1 MKAAGRIAVGLA
13 VFVSLVM
20 LLCLSL
26 VIAGHVRKRGPIGG
40 IADWF
45 ILLLPVLPPLVTS
58 VGWAA
63 AMWVSRPGTLMRGFL
78 MGVASVS
85 SVYILI
91 PDAYLV
97 WQYSLI
103 SGDGTA
109 YWGLLAM
116 PAFWLWLPA
125 TATAAVGGI
134 AFAAISTRYRGPWKR
149 GDSVEDA

>member
-1 MKAAGRIAVGLA
+1 
-13 VFVSLVM
+13 
-20 LLCLSL
+20 
-26 VIAGHVRKRGPIGG
+26 
-40 IADWF
+40 
-45 ILLLPVLPPLVTS
+45 
-58 VGWAA
+58 
-63 AMWVSRPGTLMRGFL
+63 MRGFL

-91 PDAYLV
+91 PSAYLA

-103 SGDGTA
+103 SADGTA

-134 AFAAISTRYRGPWKR
+134 AFAAISRRYRGARKR
-149 GDSVEDA
+149 GDAVDA

>member
-26 VIAGHVRKRGPIGG
+26 VIAGYVRKPGPIGG
-40 IADWF
+40 TNDWF
-45 ILLLPVLPPLVTS
+45 ILLLPVLPPLVTT

-63 AMWVSRPGTLMRGFL
+63 AMWVSRPGTLMRGLL

-91 PDAYLV
+91 PSAYLA

-103 SGDGTA
+103 SADGTA

-125 TATAAVGGI
+125 TATGAVGGV
-134 AFAAISTRYRGPWKR
+134 AFAAISMRYRGAKDPAGKP
-149 GDSVEDA
+149 

>member
-26 VIAGHVRKRGPIGG
+26 VIAGHVRKRGSIGG
-40 IADWF
+40 TNDWF
-45 ILLLPVLPPLVTS
+45 ILLLPVLPPLVAS
-58 VGWAA
+58 AGWAA

-91 PDAYLV
+91 PSAYLA

-103 SGDGTA
+103 SADGTA

-134 AFAAISTRYRGPWKR
+134 AFAAISTRYRGARKR
-149 GDSVEDA
+149 GDSVDA

>member
-1 MKAAGRIAVGLA
+1 MRAAGRIAVGLA

-26 VIAGHVRKRGPIGG
+26 VIAGYVRKPDPIGG
-40 IADWF
+40 TVDWF
-45 ILLLPVLPPLVTS
+45 ILLLPVLPPLVTT

-63 AMWVSRPGTLMRGFL
+63 AMWVSRPGTLMRGLL

-91 PDAYLV
+91 PSAYLA

-103 SGDGTA
+103 SADGTA

-125 TATAAVGGI
+125 TATAAVGGV
-134 AFAAISTRYRGPWKR
+134 AFAAISMRYRGARKR
-149 GDSVEDA
+149 GDSLDA